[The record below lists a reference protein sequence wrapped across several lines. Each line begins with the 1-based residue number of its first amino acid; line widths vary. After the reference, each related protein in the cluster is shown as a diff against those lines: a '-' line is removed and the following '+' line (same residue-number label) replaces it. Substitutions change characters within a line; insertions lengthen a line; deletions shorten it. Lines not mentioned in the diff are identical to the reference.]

1 MSGDEL
7 PFASPGQIVGYDRKT
22 YVVTAYRW
30 GDTERHS
37 YVVDVAPSL
46 EAAKASAAEEEER
59 RGGKYSCG
67 IVEMAAK
74 GAWRTVVEPE
84 QNPDICRPGAARRDD
99 LGEALLWLY
108 AAEHNAHTPDP
119 DWCDTDNG
127 ATGPGDIPCSEC
139 AAIADMRETAEDAVI
154 GLLVAIRGGYSVAD
168 ATCGKC
174 KYTWVAVV
182 PGAPKR
188 LQCPRCGDMA
198 TVFMGVK

>member
-1 MSGDEL
+1 MSGDER

-99 LGEALLWLY
+99 LGEALLWHWAGSHRLARLARLGPWHVMGRQERIEFNQVMAMRV
-108 AAEHNAHTPDP
+108 AA
-119 DWCDTDNG
+119 
-127 ATGPGDIPCSEC
+127 
-139 AAIADMRETAEDAVI
+139 AARIAE
-154 GLLVAIRGGYSVAD
+154 LLEVAD
-168 ATCGKC
+168 G
-174 KYTWVAVV
+174 
-182 PGAPKR
+182 
-188 LQCPRCGDMA
+188 
-198 TVFMGVK
+198 